1 MKENNNNYRR
11 GAANQPSNV
20 ANKVAHK
27 MADKIAKLG
36 GANKGSN
43 NVKSSNN
50 AERKTHTSAQ
60 SVRNTKTRQVSAS
73 KQAPKKQ
80 VRTVSKSSSKA
91 VSKAAAKPIRIIP
104 LGGLNE
110 IGKNLTVFE
119 YENDALILD
128 CGMAFPDDDMFGV
141 DIVIPDITY
150 LHKIADKI
158 RGIVLTHGH
167 EDHIGALPF
176 VLKEFNI
183 PVYGTRLTLGI
194 LKNKLKEHGIL
205 NQCKLNTI
213 NAGDRVKLGAFT
225 AEFIHTNH
233 SIADAVAIALH
244 TPSGV
249 ILHTGDFKIDSTP
262 IDSDMIDL
270 ARFGQLG
277 REGVLALMMDSTN
290 ADRPGITLSE
300 STIGKTFYN
309 LFEKADQNKQRII
322 VATFASNVHR
332 VQQIID
338 AAVKSHRKVAV
349 SGRSMENVLEA
360 AIELEYMHVPDKT
373 IISIDEINHYP
384 KEQLVVVTTGSQGES
399 MAALTR
405 MAFTSH
411 KKINIEP
418 DDLVIIS
425 ASPIPGNEKS
435 VANVVNELLK
445 QGAEVIY
452 EKSAD
457 VHVSGHACQEEL
469 KMILSLVKPKYFIP
483 VHGEY
488 RHLCKNKELG
498 ELTGISKKD
507 IFVLDNGRVLEISP
521 SSAKIVGTVP
531 AGKVLVDGLGVGDVG
546 NIVLRDR
553 KHLAEDGIIIVVM
566 TIDKE
571 TGECISGP
579 DIISRGFVYV
589 RESEDLMDEI
599 KYQAADV
606 VDECLSRRSFDWSTV
621 KTKVKNEVG
630 NYLYAKT
637 KRRPMILPIIMEV

>member
-11 GAANQPSNV
+11 GTANQSQNV

-36 GANKGSN
+36 GTNKGGNNTKNANNASRKTQTDAQSGR
-43 NVKSSNN
+43 NVKS
-50 AERKTHTSAQ
+50 
-60 SVRNTKTRQVSAS
+60 RQISAS
-73 KQAPKKQ
+73 KQLPKKQ
-80 VRTVSKSSSKA
+80 VKTASKSSSKTA
-91 VSKAAAKPIRIIP
+91 SKASEKPIRIIP

-128 CGMAFPDDDMFGV
+128 CGMAFPDDDMLGV

-213 NAGDRVKLGAFT
+213 NAGDSVKLGAFT

-244 TPSGV
+244 TPSGI

-373 IISIDEINHYP
+373 IISIDEINRYP

-469 KMILSLVKPKYFIP
+469 KMILSMVKPKYFIP

-488 RHLCKNKELG
+488 RHLCKNKELA
-498 ELTGISKKD
+498 ELTGIDKKN